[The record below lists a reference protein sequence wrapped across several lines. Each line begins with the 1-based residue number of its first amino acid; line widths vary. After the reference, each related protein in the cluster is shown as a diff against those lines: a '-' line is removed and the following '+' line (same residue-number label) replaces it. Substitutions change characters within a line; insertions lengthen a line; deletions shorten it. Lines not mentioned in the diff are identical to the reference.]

1 MGAEFLPAGDSS
13 LDWSQL
19 EWDQVPEVLAQDQEH
34 PTVAQEERQHRP
46 LGRAVGAHLA
56 GQERYVG
63 LASLWI
69 DRYSA
74 EAVAAP

>member
-1 MGAEFLPAGDSS
+1 MGAEFLLAGDPS
-13 LDWSQL
+13 LDWSQS
-19 EWDQVPEVLAQDQEH
+19 EWDPVPEALARDQEH

-46 LGRAVGAHLA
+46 LGTAVGARLA

-63 LASLWI
+63 SASLWI

-74 EAVAAP
+74 EAVVAP